1 MASRV
6 WTSRGAAAPDAT
18 HHAFPEGAAMTSFH
32 HRFPGA
38 VDATSHRPQRRA
50 PVRPGLLWAVLF
62 LLAAVGS
69 SSGCSEAPVG
79 RLPEVLVMSI
89 DGEIVMPGSRLWL
102 RGSRD
107 ALPAS
112 VLLDELDL
120 TYSPEDV
127 ALFEREIGFPRPYLT
142 DEDDRLWASPWHA
155 ENATAWGLY
164 ERLGATDL
172 HPVDAGGGPCPNFD
186 ACTFEI
192 RARRAPMAYE
202 GYREDYWDARPE
214 EWVHATMSLPSWD
227 ELQAWSGGSDEVVTD
242 SRYDG
247 VIYAATRYL
256 YVGFDGDDVTIEMRA
271 TNGAEPIRARIHDR

>member
-1 MASRV
+1 MNLSTCRISESFTVRCVRARARLVQTAVVWASILV
-6 WTSRGAAAPDAT
+6 
-18 HHAFPEGAAMTSFH
+18 
-32 HRFPGA
+32 
-38 VDATSHRPQRRA
+38 
-50 PVRPGLLWAVLF
+50 VL
-62 LLAAVGS
+62 VGGGTGCGS
-69 SSGCSEAPVG
+69 SEPAVA
-79 RLPEVLVMSI
+79 RLPEVVVMSI

-102 RGSRD
+102 RVGRD
-107 ALPAS
+107 SLPANILPGELEP
-112 VLLDELDL
+112 VL
-120 TYSPEDV
+120 SPEDV
-127 ALFEREIGFPRPYLT
+127 ERLEREVGFARPQLV
-142 DEDDRLWASPWHA
+142 DEHERVWVLLREAQ
-155 ENATAWGLY
+155 NATAWGLY
-164 ERLGATDL
+164 ERLGAADVL
-172 HPVDAGGGPCPNFD
+172 PVDAGGWVCPNFD